1 MDNATFDLHVL
12 PFLLDTPMAQSLP
25 RARVN
30 LRAQAQDIAGLIGLR
45 ADDVMWAFRCEYCVQ
60 VCVTSLVSAFS
71 FVMSLPAT
79 SPLAPWRSR
88 SSATRS
94 IKRSP
99 Q

>member
-1 MDNATFDLHVL
+1 MDNVTFDLHVL

-25 RARVN
+25 RARVD

-45 ADDVMWAFRCEYCVQ
+45 ADDVMWAFRCKHCVQ
-60 VCVTSLVSAFS
+60 VCVTSFVRAFS
-71 FVMSLPAT
+71 FVTSLPAT
-79 SPLAPWRSR
+79 SLLAPWRSR